1 MTVPTRPRGD
11 PAERFDRSI
20 GVASV
25 LGLAVLAAA
34 VVLFP
39 QLAPNAFILSVGVT
53 VIGYAVYATS
63 WNLVGGLTGYMS
75 LGHAAYSGL
84 GAYATGLLIVDAGW
98 NPWVALFGGAAAV
111 GAIAVPVGIASLRV
125 RGASFVIV
133 SIAFVLILRLVGQ
146 SWSSLTG
153 GSTGLRVPRP
163 FPREVLRPEQHERFF
178 YLNGVLLVALLVL
191 WWWLDRSRF
200 GLGLR
205 AIRDDEDKAASLGIP
220 TFRYKLIV
228 FVLSAVTAALG
239 GGLYALWFGSLDP
252 IFQFSILTGAYVVLM
267 SLLGGVHSLIGPT
280 IGAIVVGAGIEY
292 LKTYYGDTQLHLA
305 ALGMLLLLIVLF
317 LPDGVV
323 PAVSGWIRRFGPQA
337 ASIREFTQE
346 QMASR
351 DQHVAGDDRGAT

>member
-1 MTVPTRPRGD
+1 M
-11 PAERFDRSI
+11 
-20 GVASV
+20 
-25 LGLAVLAAA
+25 
-34 VVLFP
+34 
-39 QLAPNAFILSVGVT
+39 
-53 VIGYAVYATS
+53 
-63 WNLVGGLTGYMS
+63 
-75 LGHAAYSGL
+75 
-84 GAYATGLLIVDAGW
+84 
-98 NPWVALFGGAAAV
+98 
-111 GAIAVPVGIASLRV
+111 
-125 RGASFVIV
+125 
-133 SIAFVLILRLVGQ
+133 
-146 SWSSLTG
+146 
-153 GSTGLRVPRP
+153 
-163 FPREVLRPEQHERFF
+163 
-178 YLNGVLLVALLVL
+178 
-191 WWWLDRSRF
+191 
-200 GLGLR
+200 
-205 AIRDDEDKAASLGIP
+205 
-220 TFRYKLIV
+220 
-228 FVLSAVTAALG
+228 SAVTAALG